1 MPWAHLA
8 MLMVTAKLIL
18 SAYNAESIT
27 SDCRMFRPVVR
38 TLAIVHKTVLYTD
51 ELTKAYNA
59 KCSVIKLCFAR
70 CKVKIN
76 SPIRYVPQV

>member
-1 MPWAHLA
+1 MCNAMAHLA

-38 TLAIVHKTVLYTD
+38 TLAIVHKTVLYTV

-59 KCSVIKLCFAR
+59 KMFCHQVVLCNGQSQDQFAR
-70 CKVKIN
+70 
-76 SPIRYVPQV
+76 